1 MNKLMVEDPE
11 IYKAIELELE
21 RQNNKIEMIASE
33 NFVSE
38 LVMEAQGSILTN
50 KYAEGYPGNRYHS
63 GCECV
68 DIVESIA
75 IDRAKKL
82 FNAEYANVQPHS
94 GVNANL
100 AVYVAMLKPGDTILG
115 MKLDHGGHLS
125 HGSKVNISGKF
136 FNCIGYGVRKD
147 TETIDFDEVRDLAL
161 KYKPKIIVAG
171 TSSYSRII
179 DYKIFREIADEI
191 GAYLMVDM
199 SHISGLVAAGYHP
212 NPVEYADFVTST
224 TTKTIRGARGGI
236 ILCKKEYGP
245 KIDKAV
251 FPGIQGGPQ
260 MNTIAG
266 KAVCFREAMKDEFKV
281 YIKQVLDNSK
291 LMAEMLKDKG
301 YRIVTGGTDTHL
313 FLVDLRNKGLT
324 GKVAEEALNEVGIT
338 VNKNMIPFDPET
350 PVITSGIR
358 IGTSAI
364 TTRGMKEEEVKEIS
378 ELIDISLNNIG
389 DEKVKEDIT
398 DRIRQLCRRFPIYG
412 YQFNKEEY
420 YAG

>member
-224 TTKTIRGARGGI
+224 TTKTIRGARGRI

-398 DRIRQLCRRFPIYG
+398 DRIKQLCRRFPIYG
-412 YQFNKEEY
+412 YQFSKEEY

>member
-236 ILCKKEYGP
+236 ILCKKEYGS

-281 YIKQVLDNSK
+281 YIKQVLDNSR
-291 LMAEMLKDKG
+291 LMAEMLKDRG

-412 YQFNKEEY
+412 YQFSKEEY

>member
-281 YIKQVLDNSK
+281 YIKQVLDNSR
-291 LMAEMLKDKG
+291 LMAEMLKDRG

-398 DRIRQLCRRFPIYG
+398 DRIKQLCRRFPIYG

>member
-245 KIDKAV
+245 KIDKTV

-398 DRIRQLCRRFPIYG
+398 DRIKQLCRRFPIYG

>member
-1 MNKLMVEDPE
+1 MNKLRVEDPE
-11 IYKAIELELE
+11 IYHAIELELA
-21 RQNNKIEMIASE
+21 RQNNKIELIASE

-63 GCECV
+63 GCEYV
-68 DIVESIA
+68 DIIESIA
-75 IDRAKKL
+75 IERAKKL

-100 AVYVAMLKPGDTILG
+100 AVYLAMLKPGDTILG

-147 TETIDFDEVRDLAL
+147 TETIDYDEVRSLAL
-161 KYKPKIIVAG
+161 KYRPKMIVVG

-179 DYKIFREIADEI
+179 DYKIFREISDEI

-199 SHISGLVAAGYHP
+199 AHISGLVAAGFHP

-245 KIDKAV
+245 KIDKAI

-266 KAVCFREAMKDEFKV
+266 KAVCFKEAMKEEFKE
-281 YIKQVLDNSK
+281 YIKQVLSNAK
-291 LMAEMLKDKG
+291 YMAEILKDRG

-313 FLVDLRNKGLT
+313 FLVDLRNRRLT
-324 GKVAEEALNEVGIT
+324 GKEAEEALNNVGIT
-338 VNKNMIPFDPET
+338 VNKNMIPFDTESPI
-350 PVITSGIR
+350 ITSGIR

-364 TTRGMKEEEVKEIS
+364 TTRGMKEEEVEEIS
-378 ELIDISLNNIG
+378 ELIDITLNNIG
-389 DEKVKEDIT
+389 NEEILSDVSMKIK
-398 DRIRQLCRRFPIYG
+398 QLCKRFPIYG
-412 YQFNKEEY
+412 YQFGEDEA
-420 YAG
+420 YAR

>member
-236 ILCKKEYGP
+236 ILCKKEYGS

-266 KAVCFREAMKDEFKV
+266 KAVCFR
-281 YIKQVLDNSK
+281 
-291 LMAEMLKDKG
+291 
-301 YRIVTGGTDTHL
+301 
-313 FLVDLRNKGLT
+313 
-324 GKVAEEALNEVGIT
+324 
-338 VNKNMIPFDPET
+338 
-350 PVITSGIR
+350 
-358 IGTSAI
+358 
-364 TTRGMKEEEVKEIS
+364 
-378 ELIDISLNNIG
+378 
-389 DEKVKEDIT
+389 
-398 DRIRQLCRRFPIYG
+398 
-412 YQFNKEEY
+412 
-420 YAG
+420 

>member
-1 MNKLMVEDPE
+1 MNRLMTEDPE
-11 IYKAIELELE
+11 IYRAIELELE
-21 RQNNKIEMIASE
+21 RQNRKIELIASE

-63 GCECV
+63 GCEYV
-68 DIVESIA
+68 DMVESIA

-94 GVNANL
+94 GVNANM
-100 AVYVAMLKPGDTILG
+100 AVYIAMLKPGDTILG

-125 HGSKVNISGKF
+125 HGSRVNISGMF

-147 TETIDFDEVRDLAL
+147 TETIDYDEVRSLAL
-161 KYKPKIIVAG
+161 KYRPKMIVAG

-179 DYKIFREIADEI
+179 DYSIFREIADET

-224 TTKTIRGARGGI
+224 TTKTIRGARGGF

-245 KIDKAV
+245 KIDKAI

-266 KAVCFREAMKDEFKV
+266 KAVCFKEAMKEEFKA
-281 YIKQVLDNSK
+281 YIKQVLDNSR
-291 LMAEMLKDKG
+291 LMAEILKDKG
-301 YRIVTGGTDTHL
+301 YRIVTGETDTHL

-324 GKVAEEALNEVGIT
+324 GKMAEEALNEVGIT

-378 ELIDISLNNIG
+378 ELIDITLSNMGNERI
-389 DEKVKEDIT
+389 KEDVA
-398 DRIRQLCRRFPIYG
+398 DRVSQLCRRFPIYG
-412 YQFNKEEY
+412 YQFSEEEY
-420 YAG
+420 YAE

>member
-291 LMAEMLKDKG
+291 LMAEMLKDRG

-398 DRIRQLCRRFPIYG
+398 DRIKQLCRRFPIYG

>member
-236 ILCKKEYGP
+236 ILCKKEYGS

-398 DRIRQLCRRFPIYG
+398 DRIKQLCRRFPIYG
-412 YQFNKEEY
+412 YQFSKEEY

>member
-398 DRIRQLCRRFPIYG
+398 DRIKQLCRRFPIYG